1 MAFLSASFALPALAD
16 QPHPKQLG
24 LQDAAS
30 PVMEQIVWFHD
41 DLLMPLITGIVVFV
55 AALLIYVMVRFNAKA
70 NPEPSTTTHNV
81 PLEIIWTIVPVILLI
96 IVAIPSFRLLYL
108 GAVHPEPE
116 LTVKATGYQWYWGY
130 EYMDNGGLS
139 FMANMIPDKEI
150 DASKG
155 QVRLLSTDEPIV
167 LPVDTNILFQ
177 VTAADVLHAF
187 AVPAFGIKVDAVPGR
202 LNETWVKITKPGVYY
217 GQCSELCGTRHG
229 FMPIEVHAVSK
240 EDFNKWVVSKGGT
253 VKTAAIETEA
263 PAADAAP
270 AVEAPAEAAP
280 KE

>member
-55 AALLIYVMVRFNAKA
+55 AALLIYVAVRFNAKA

-253 VKTAAIETEA
+253 VKTAAVEA
-263 PAADAAP
+263 ATPEADAAP
-270 AVEAPAEAAP
+270 AAEAAP